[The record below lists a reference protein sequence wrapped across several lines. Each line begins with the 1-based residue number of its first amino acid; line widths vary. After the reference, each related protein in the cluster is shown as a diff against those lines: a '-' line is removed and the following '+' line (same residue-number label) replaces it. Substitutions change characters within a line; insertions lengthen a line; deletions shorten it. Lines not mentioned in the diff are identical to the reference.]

1 MTWATS
7 VPSLVFLGLSVL
19 DFGPLLIRMGT
30 RRYTNYLSSI
40 VCTRQ
45 TDVRQNHRFMPR
57 LRGRDIIM
65 EVDAILLRYTVYNI
79 GAKRFPYDLG
89 DYRLALTVGSVK
101 VMGQAPDND
110 TTGPTMLSTY
120 AEYGNRPYVDAL
132 LELNPLDGNCS
143 VRITVYVQSMRIVF
157 DAVSLRC
164 SHRVRQWHVVIAT
177 LMGAPA
183 GFFFPGEGKR

>member
-1 MTWATS
+1 
-7 VPSLVFLGLSVL
+7 
-19 DFGPLLIRMGT
+19 
-30 RRYTNYLSSI
+30 
-40 VCTRQ
+40 
-45 TDVRQNHRFMPR
+45 
-57 LRGRDIIM
+57 M

-183 GFFFPGEGKR
+183 GFFFQGRANGEPRPEGPRRGGVLGGFPSGVRGEALAQIDFCTIFDLYMTTGGFCP